1 MAKAKENGKQT
12 RIQRE
17 KREAIF
23 DAALQAFSE
32 HGLRGATLEQIASQ
46 AGLSKA
52 NVVYY
57 FEGKEAIYLEL
68 LESLLDLWLD
78 PLRALSADGDPVEEI
93 LDYVRRKM
101 QMSRDLPRESRL
113 FATEIIQGAP
123 RISPVLEGG
132 LKSLVDEKAAVIK
145 SWADA
150 GQIALIDPH
159 HLIFSIWAMTQHYA
173 DFDAQVQKVLGPER
187 TAQRFDE
194 AERFVTTAVER
205 MLRP

>member
-17 KREAIF
+17 KRQAIF
-23 DAALQAFSE
+23 DAALQAFSD

-57 FEGKEAIYLEL
+57 FDSKEAIYLEL
-68 LESLLDLWLD
+68 LESLLDTWLD
-78 PLRALSADGDPVEEI
+78 PLRSLSADGDPIEEI
-93 LDYVRRKM
+93 LGYVRRKIH
-101 QMSRDLPRESRL
+101 MSRELPRESRL

-123 RISPVLEGG
+123 HISPVLGDS
-132 LKSLVDEKAAVIK
+132 LRSLVDEKAAVIK
-145 SWADA
+145 SWANA
-150 GQIALIDPH
+150 GKIAPLDPH

-173 DFDAQVQKVLGPER
+173 DFDVQVQSVLGQDRAE
-187 TAQRFDE
+187 QRFDE
-194 AERFVTTAVER
+194 AERFVTSAVGR
-205 MLRP
+205 MLQL